1 MTSSV
6 DVLIVG
12 AGAAGLGAAKALI
25 AQGKTVRVLEAQNRI
40 GGRAYTVTEKFG
52 IPFDWGCAWMHA
64 ADRNP
69 FFDEGIAQG
78 VTLQHHDLNLDRLY
92 FGARRAT
99 AIEMAKMFKADF
111 NLAALLEHK
120 TARGDKLAELLE
132 ASPIDA
138 AAATYAGPM
147 DFAQD
152 TDEISVAD
160 LMTAADLDPN
170 FLVRDGFGSVVAN
183 WGRSVPVELE
193 TPVKRL
199 RWDGPGVVA
208 ETPRGEMT
216 ARAAIVT
223 VSTGVLAFG
232 GLRFTPEL
240 PFAQDEAIHNLPMGL
255 LTKIPLEIK
264 GDRLGLKP
272 FEDILIERHGHHDV
286 YFLCFPFDCDLLVG
300 FVGGDFA
307 WELSAAGEA
316 AAVDFAVQSLVRSF
330 GFNIEKQIGRS
341 AMTDWGANPYTRGAY
356 AAARPGCAPA
366 RKTLMEPVG
375 ERIFFAGEALG
386 GSLVQTCAGARLSGE
401 AVAAQV
407 GERLK

>member
-25 AQGKTVRVLEAQNRI
+25 AQGKSVRVLEAQNRI

-78 VTLQHHDLNLDRLY
+78 ATLQHHDLNLDRLY
-92 FGARRAT
+92 FGGRRAT

-120 TARGDKLAELLE
+120 TARSDRLAELLE
-132 ASPIDA
+132 ASPIGVA
-138 AAATYAGPM
+138 AGTYAGPM

-183 WGRSVPVELE
+183 WGRQVPVELE

-208 ETPRGEMT
+208 ETPRGEM
-216 ARAAIVT
+216 AAKVVVVT

-232 GLRFTPEL
+232 GLRFFPEL
-240 PFAQDEAIHNLPMGL
+240 PLAQDEAIHSLPMGL

-264 GDRLGLKP
+264 GDRHGVKP
-272 FEDILIERHGHHDV
+272 FEDILIERHGHHDI
-286 YFLCFPFDCDLLVG
+286 YFLCFPFDCDLVIG

-316 AAVDFAVQSLVRSF
+316 AAVDFAVQSLARSF
-330 GFNIEKQIGRS
+330 GSAIEKQVGRS
-341 AMTDWGANPYTRGAY
+341 AMTDWGANPFTRGAY
-356 AAARPGCAPA
+356 AAARPGFATA

-386 GSLVQTCAGARLSGE
+386 GGLVQTCAGARLSGE
-401 AVAAQV
+401 AVAAQIC
-407 GERLK
+407 ERLK

>member
-1 MTSSV
+1 MTSTA

-12 AGAAGLGAAKALI
+12 AGAAGLAAAKALI
-25 AQGKTVRVLEAQNRI
+25 AQGKSVRVLEAQNRI
-40 GGRAYTVTEKFG
+40 GGRAHTVTDKFG
-52 IPFDWGCAWMHA
+52 VPFDWGCAWLHA

-99 AIEMAKMFKADF
+99 AVEMAKMFRADF
-111 NLAALLEHK
+111 ELAAVLEHK
-120 TARGDKLAELLE
+120 TAKGDRLAELLE
-132 ASPIDA
+132 ISAVGA

-160 LMTAADLDPN
+160 LVTAADLDPN
-170 FLVRDGFGSVVAN
+170 FLVREGFGAIVAN
-183 WGRSVPVELE
+183 WGSAVPVELT
-193 TPVKRL
+193 TPVRRL

-208 ETPRGEMT
+208 ETPRGEMQ
-216 ARAAIVT
+216 AKAAIVT
-223 VSTGVLAFG
+223 VSMGVLAFG

-240 PFAQDEAIHNLPMGL
+240 PLAQDEAIHNLPMGL
-255 LTKIPLEIK
+255 LTKIPLEMK

-272 FEDILIERHGHHDV
+272 FEDILIERHGHHDI
-286 YFLCFPFDCDLLVG
+286 YFLCFPFDSDLLVG

-316 AAVDFAVQSLVRSF
+316 AAVDFAVQSLARTF
-330 GFNIEKQIGRS
+330 GSGIEKQIGRG
-341 AMTDWGANPYTRGAY
+341 AMTDWGANLYARGAY
-356 AAARPGCAPA
+356 AAARPGFAGA
-366 RKTLMEPVG
+366 RKTLTEPVG

-386 GSLVQTCAGARLSGE
+386 GALVQTCAGARLSGE
-401 AVAAQV
+401 AAALQV
-407 GERLK
+407 CRHLK

>member
-1 MTSSV
+1 MTSAA

-25 AQGKTVRVLEAQNRI
+25 AQGKSVRVLEAQSRI
-40 GGRAYTVTEKFG
+40 GGRALTVSDKFG
-52 IPFDWGCAWMHA
+52 VPFDWGCAWLHA

-69 FFDEGIAQG
+69 FFDEAIAQG
-78 VTLQHHDLNLDRLY
+78 ATLQHHDLNLDRLY
-92 FGARRAT
+92 FGSRRAT
-99 AIEMAKMFKADF
+99 AVEMAKMFKADF
-111 NLAALLEHK
+111 ELSSVLEHK
-120 TARGDKLAELLE
+120 TAKGDRLAELLE
-132 ASPIDA
+132 VSSIGA

-160 LMTAADLDPN
+160 LMSAADLDPN
-170 FLVRDGFGSVVAN
+170 FLVREGFGAIVAN
-183 WGRSVPVELE
+183 WAKSIAVELD

-208 ETPRGEMT
+208 ETPRGEVSAKT
-216 ARAAIVT
+216 AIVT

-232 GLRFTPEL
+232 GLRFSPDL
-240 PFAQDEAIHNLPMGL
+240 PLAQDEAIHNLPMGL

-264 GDRLGLKP
+264 GDRLGLRP
-272 FEDILIERHGHHDV
+272 FEDVLIERHGHHDV
-286 YFLCFPFDCDLLVG
+286 YFLCFPFDCDLVVG

-316 AAVDFAVQSLVRSF
+316 AAVDFAVQNLARTF
-330 GFNIEKQIGRS
+330 GAGIEKQIGRT
-341 AMTDWGANPYTRGAY
+341 AMTDWGANPFTRGAY
-356 AAARPGCAPA
+356 ASARPGFAGA
-366 RKTLMEPVG
+366 RKSLMEPVG

-386 GSLVQTCAGARLSGE
+386 GTLVQTCAGARLSGE
-401 AVAAQV
+401 AAALQV
-407 GERLK
+407 CRHLT

>member
-1 MTSSV
+1 MTSAT

-12 AGAAGLGAAKALI
+12 AGAAGLGAAKALA
-25 AQGKTVRVLEAQNRI
+25 AQGKSVRVLEAQNRI
-40 GGRAYTVTEKFG
+40 GGRAYANTDKFG
-52 IPFDWGCAWMHA
+52 VPFDWGCAWLHA

-69 FFDEGIAQG
+69 FFDEAIAQG
-78 VTLQHHDLNLDRLY
+78 ATLQHHDLNLDRLY

-99 AIEMAKMFKADF
+99 AIEMAKLFKADF
-111 NLAALLEHK
+111 ELAAVLEHK
-120 TARGDKLAELLE
+120 TAKGDRLAELIE
-132 ASPIDA
+132 IGAVGA

-160 LMTAADLDPN
+160 LMAAADLDPN
-170 FLVRDGFGSVVAN
+170 FLVREGFGTIVAH
-183 WGRSVPVELE
+183 WAKDVAVELG
-193 TPVKRL
+193 TPVRRL

-208 ETPRGEMT
+208 ETPRGEIK
-216 ARAAIVT
+216 AKAAIVT
-223 VSTGVLAFG
+223 VSMGVLAYG

-240 PFAQDEAIHNLPMGL
+240 PLPQDEAIHNLPMGL

-264 GDRLGLKP
+264 GDRFGLKP

-286 YFLCFPFDCDLLVG
+286 YFLCFPFDCDLVVG

-316 AAVDFAVQSLVRSF
+316 AAVDFAAQSLVRTLGSD
-330 GFNIEKQIGRS
+330 IEKRIGRA
-341 AMTDWGANPYTRGAY
+341 AMTDWGANPCTRGAY
-356 AAARPGCAPA
+356 AAARPGFAGA

-401 AVAAQV
+401 AAALRVA
-407 GERLK
+407 RYLR

>member
-25 AQGKTVRVLEAQNRI
+25 AQGKSVRVLEAQNRI

-69 FFDEGIAQG
+69 FFDEGIAQHA
-78 VTLQHHDLNLDRLY
+78 TLQHHDLNLDRLY

-111 NLAALLEHK
+111 SLAALLEHK
-120 TARGDKLAELLE
+120 TAKGDRLAELLE
-132 ASPIDA
+132 ASPIGA

-160 LMTAADLDPN
+160 LMAAADLDPN
-170 FLVRDGFGSVVAN
+170 FLVREGFGSVVHS

-199 RWDGPGVVA
+199 RWDGPGVIA
-208 ETPRGEMT
+208 ETPRGEMA
-216 ARAAIVT
+216 ARMAIVT
-223 VSTGVLAFG
+223 VSMGALAFG
-232 GLRFTPEL
+232 GLRFSPDL
-240 PFAQDEAIHNLPMGL
+240 PLAHDEAVHSLPMGL

-264 GDRLGLKP
+264 GDRHGVKP
-272 FEDILIERHGHHDV
+272 FEDILIERHGHHDI
-286 YFLCFPFDCDLLVG
+286 YFLCFPFDCDLLIG

-316 AAVDFAVQSLVRSF
+316 AAVDFAVQSLARSF
-330 GFNIEKQIGRS
+330 GSAIEKQIGRS
-341 AMTDWGANPYTRGAY
+341 AMTDWGANPFTRGAY
-356 AAARPGCAPA
+356 AAARPGFATA

-386 GSLVQTCAGARLSGE
+386 GGLVQTCAGARLSGE
-401 AVAAQV
+401 AVAAKV
-407 GERLK
+407 CERLK

>member
-25 AQGKTVRVLEAQNRI
+25 AQGRSVRVLEAQNRI

-99 AIEMAKMFKADF
+99 AIEMANMFKADF
-111 NLAALLEHK
+111 KLAALLEHQ
-120 TARGDKLAELLE
+120 TARGDRLAELLE
-132 ASPIDA
+132 TTAIGA
-138 AAATYAGPM
+138 AAATYSGPM

-152 TDEISVAD
+152 TDEISATD
-160 LMTAADLDPN
+160 LMAAADLDPN
-170 FLVRDGFGSVVAN
+170 FLVRDGFGAVVAN
-183 WGRSVPVELE
+183 WGGSVPVELE
-193 TPVKRL
+193 TPVRRL
-199 RWDGPGVVA
+199 RWEGPGVIA
-208 ETPRGEMT
+208 ETPRGEM
-216 ARAAIVT
+216 AAKCAIVT

-232 GLRFTPEL
+232 GLRFSPEL

-272 FEDILIERHGHHDV
+272 FEDVLIERHGHHDV
-286 YFLCFPFDCDLLVG
+286 YFLCFPFDCDLLIG

-316 AAVDFAVQSLVRSF
+316 AAVDFAVQSLARSF
-330 GFNIEKQIGRS
+330 GSGIEKQIGRS
-341 AMTDWGANPYTRGAY
+341 AMTDWGANPYARGAY
-356 AAARPGCAPA
+356 AAARPGYATA
-366 RKTLMEPVG
+366 RRVLMEPVG
-375 ERIFFAGEALG
+375 DRIFFAGEALG
-386 GSLVQTCAGARLSGE
+386 GGLVQTCAGARLSGE

-407 GERLK
+407 AQRFK